1 MSKLTFHQGVSRN
14 DQVVTL
20 DGENI
25 SKQVRSI
32 SITAGVGQLPS
43 VVLELLVLEV
53 DSELEEGVTEI
64 RVPQATADLLSRFGW
79 IAPPSGYVVRK
90 SYTAEGI

>member
-1 MSKLTFHQGVSRN
+1 MSKLTFHQGVGRG

-20 DGENI
+20 DGEDI
-25 SKQVRSI
+25 SKQVRSV
-32 SITAGVGQLPS
+32 SITADAGQPPG
-43 VVLELLVLEV
+43 VVLELLVHEV
-53 DSELEEGVTEI
+53 DSEIEQGVSEI

>member
-1 MSKLTFHQGVSRN
+1 MSKLTFRQGVSRG

-20 DGENI
+20 DDENI

-32 SITAGVGQLPS
+32 RITADAGQPPS

-53 DSELEEGVTEI
+53 DSEVEEGVTEI

-90 SYTAEGI
+90 TYTAEEI